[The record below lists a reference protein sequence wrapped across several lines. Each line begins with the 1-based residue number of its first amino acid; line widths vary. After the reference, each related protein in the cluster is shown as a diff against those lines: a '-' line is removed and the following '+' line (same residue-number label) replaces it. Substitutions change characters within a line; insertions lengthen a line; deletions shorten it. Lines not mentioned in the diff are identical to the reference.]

1 MAGCCLMKIRQSMSE
16 KNVLK
21 IKLSSL
27 ASLSLPLSLSLSLS
41 LCPLCYLHLDGN
53 AQRALPR
60 AIQRAVVASLRSSH
74 GRRSSAEI
82 PLFIRR
88 ARRLETISTNARRP
102 PIHAVV
108 QSARP
113 RYTIWD
119 CPSPGR
125 ENAAVNA
132 EGRERVRG
140 VPRRPSRFTGRR
152 VNSIRSANSA
162 VIPARGRNAGICFS
176 RDQVFFP
183 SRCSRVLVYP
193 SRRACHVT
201 SRDLVLVLV
210 ELLARD
216 SLPFLAVSETRGMR
230 EERREGRV

>member
-1 MAGCCLMKIRQSMSE
+1 MLLNEDRPIGVGEKCL
-16 KNVLK
+16 KNQTLFPC
-21 IKLSSL
+21 
-27 ASLSLPLSLSLSLS
+27 LPLSPS
-41 LCPLCYLHLDGN
+41 LCPLCCLHLDGN

-82 PLFIRR
+82 PVFIRR

-162 VIPARGRNAGICFS
+162 VIPARGRTQGSVSPATRF
-176 RDQVFFP
+176 FFP
-183 SRCSRVLVYP
+183 AAARAFSFI
-193 SRRACHVT
+193 RRDAPVT
-201 SRDLVLVLV
+201 SRR
-210 ELLARD
+210 ETSSSSWSSFLLGTPCD
-216 SLPFLAVSETRGMR
+216 SSLYP
-230 EERREGRV
+230 RREG